1 MCIRDSYYRLANLLK
16 SEPVDAIY
24 NAIVELNQL
33 LNLWLSKSQ
42 TGRLRWY
49 LASMV
54 AGLIILISLASNL
67 GPGVLQ
73 W

>member
-1 MCIRDSYYRLANLLK
+1 
-16 SEPVDAIY
+16 
-24 NAIVELNQL
+24 
-33 LNLWLSKSQ
+33 LSKSQ

-67 GPGVLQ
+67 GPGVLK